1 MQKLTNSYIYTEW
14 IEKNYC
20 FIFDRYLP
28 VFSCRCGSCCINK
41 KKKEI
46 SSIVVVIQYGR
57 SYWRFVDIP
66 HIFDHT
72 AGKNTSAH
80 LKEV

>member
-14 IEKNYC
+14 IEKKYY
-20 FIFDRYLP
+20 FIFGR
-28 VFSCRCGSCCINK
+28 CCGSCRINK

-46 SSIVVVIQYGR
+46 SGIVAVIHYGR
-57 SYWRFVDIP
+57 SYWGFVDIP
-66 HIFDHT
+66 HIFAHT
-72 AGKNTSAH
+72 AVKNTSTH